1 MNFPKFLIFS
11 QGNRIVKIFS
21 FEQFEE
27 YSRMGQFYTHQ
38 AFRVNTHADRLYIND
53 LLGMD
58 ENHFIEE
65 QRYEAIKNEMIQ
77 TLKSLD

>member
-11 QGNRIVKIFS
+11 QGNKIVKIFS
-21 FEQFEE
+21 FEHFEE

-38 AFRVNTHADRLYIND
+38 AFRINTHADRLYIND
-53 LLGMD
+53 LLVLD
-58 ENHFIEE
+58 ENYFIDE
-65 QRYEAIKNEMIQ
+65 QQFEAIKNEMIQ